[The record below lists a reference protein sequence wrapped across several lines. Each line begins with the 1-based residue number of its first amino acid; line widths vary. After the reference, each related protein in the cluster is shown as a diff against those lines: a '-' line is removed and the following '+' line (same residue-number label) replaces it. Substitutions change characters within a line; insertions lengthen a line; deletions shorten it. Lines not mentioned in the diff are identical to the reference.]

1 MPAPYSPL
9 ENVSRILLG
18 PGPSPVPAS
27 VLSALGRP
35 TVGHLD
41 PFFLGVMDELREM
54 LRAVFQTQNTLTLAI
69 SGTGSAGMEATLAN
83 LLEPGDRALIGVN
96 GVFGGRMLEIARRLG
111 AEVTPVQAEWGRPL
125 DVESCRTAAQGRSF
139 KVVCVVHAETST
151 GVLQPLESFRELADG
166 LGALL
171 VVDAV
176 TSLGG
181 IPIEVDR
188 LGLDAVYSGTQK
200 CLSCPP
206 GLSPVT
212 FSERASRAI
221 SARRT
226 PVVSWY
232 LDLSL
237 VQRYWGSER
246 VYHHTAPVNM
256 LFALHEALRLVLKEG
271 LDARFARH
279 RLHHAALMA
288 GLGELG
294 LSLPVASQFRLPSLT
309 VVEIPNGTDDSK
321 ARRHLLQ
328 EFGVEIGGGLGPM
341 QGRAWRIGLMGEGA
355 TRRNVQLCLTAL
367 TSALRAQGY
376 RAGGDASAAARATYS

>member
-1 MPAPYSPL
+1 MPAPYPPL
-9 ENVSRILLG
+9 ESVSRILLG

-41 PFFLGVMDELREM
+41 PFFLGVMDELRDM

-111 AEVTPVQAEWGRPL
+111 AEVTQVQAEWGRPL
-125 DVESCRTAAQGRSF
+125 EVEPCRSAAQGRPF

-151 GVLQPLESFRELADG
+151 GVLQPLEPFKELADE

-181 IPIEVDR
+181 MPVEVDR

-246 VYHHTAPVNM
+246 VYHHTAPINM
-256 LFALHEALRLVLKEG
+256 LFALHEALRLVLQEG

-279 RLHHAALMA
+279 RLHHAALSA

-294 LSLPVASQFRLPSLT
+294 LGLPVAAQFRLPSLT
-309 VVEIPNGTDDSK
+309 VVEIPDGTDDVK
-321 ARRHLLQ
+321 ARRHLLH
-328 EFGVEIGGGLGPM
+328 EFGLEIGGGLGPM

-355 TRRNVQLCLTAL
+355 SRRNVELCLAAL

-376 RAGGDASAAARATYS
+376 RAGDDALAAARATYS

>member
-1 MPAPYSPL
+1 MPAPYPPL
-9 ENVSRILLG
+9 ESVSRILLG

-41 PFFLGVMDELREM
+41 PFFLGVMDELRDM
-54 LRAVFQTQNTLTLAI
+54 LRAAFQTQNTLTLAI

-125 DVESCRTAAQGRSF
+125 QVEPCRSAAQGRPF

-151 GVLQPLESFRELADG
+151 GVLQPLEPFKELADE

-181 IPIEVDR
+181 MPVEVDR
-188 LGLDAVYSGTQK
+188 LELDAVYSGTQK

-246 VYHHTAPVNM
+246 VYHHTAPINM
-256 LFALHEALRLVLKEG
+256 LFALHEALRLVLQEG

-279 RLHHAALMA
+279 RLHHAALSA
-288 GLGELG
+288 GLAELG
-294 LSLPVASQFRLPSLT
+294 LGLPVAAQFRLPSLT
-309 VVEIPNGTDDSK
+309 VVEIPDGIDDLK
-321 ARRHLLQ
+321 ARRHLLH
-328 EFGVEIGGGLGPM
+328 EFGLEIGGGLGPM

-355 TRRNVQLCLTAL
+355 SRRNVELCLAAL

-376 RAGGDASAAARATYS
+376 RAGEDALAAARATYS